1 MEAMERMMTAEEY
14 AFNENVRFHI
24 VNKYTAQCSN
34 ARVLVRRTYCDII
47 SADLVTSQCISQNS
61 PVVATRACHPRA
73 ASHPTVYD
81 KNLLCERGANSDT
94 QSTLISSAIPY
105 LYS

>member
-14 AFNENVRFHI
+14 AFYDNVRLHT

-34 ARVLVRRTYCDII
+34 AKALVRRTYCDTI
-47 SADLVTSQCISQNS
+47 SADLVTLQCIFQDS

-73 ASHPTVYD
+73 ASHPTV
-81 KNLLCERGANSDT
+81 
-94 QSTLISSAIPY
+94 
-105 LYS
+105 

>member
-14 AFNENVRFHI
+14 AFYDNVRLHT

-34 ARVLVRRTYCDII
+34 GKALVRRTYCDTI
-47 SADLVTSQCISQNS
+47 SADLVTLQRISQDS

-73 ASHPTVYD
+73 ASHPTV
-81 KNLLCERGANSDT
+81 
-94 QSTLISSAIPY
+94 
-105 LYS
+105 